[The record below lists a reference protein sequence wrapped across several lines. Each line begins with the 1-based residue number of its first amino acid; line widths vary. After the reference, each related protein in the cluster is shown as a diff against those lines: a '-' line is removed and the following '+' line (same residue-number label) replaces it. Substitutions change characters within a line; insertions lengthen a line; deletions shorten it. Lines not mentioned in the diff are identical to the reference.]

1 MVKLLIRKMTTTECI
16 FLPLPEQLAPGYYHL
31 ATVYTRC
38 MSFPSHGECGHDA
51 FAIQVFQ
58 KGTGDLNLNINF
70 VSSILLPQIL
80 QASTWN

>member
-1 MVKLLIRKMTTTECI
+1 MVKLLITKMTTTECI
-16 FLPLPEQLAPGYYHL
+16 FLPLPEQLAPGHYHL
-31 ATVYTRC
+31 ATVYTC
-38 MSFPSHGECGHDA
+38 MSFPLHGECRHDA

-58 KGTGDLNLNINF
+58 KDKGDLNLNANL